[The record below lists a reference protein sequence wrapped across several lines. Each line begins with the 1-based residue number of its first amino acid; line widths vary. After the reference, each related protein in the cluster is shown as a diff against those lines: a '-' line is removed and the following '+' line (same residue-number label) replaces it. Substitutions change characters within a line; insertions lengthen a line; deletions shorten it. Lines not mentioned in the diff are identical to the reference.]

1 MAAERSQWEVAFQ
14 FGREWKD
21 VNRRLRHAG
30 EKDLARELRKAV
42 REAAKP
48 GRNAAKLAARA
59 IPVKGPRSTGL
70 RRRMARGVG
79 IQADA
84 RRVRIVTRMPSGLE
98 MLPRGFDTAKGWR
111 HPVFGNRERWVT
123 QPGHPWFRQTIAK
136 TAPKARE
143 EMKQAMDRVAARIAQ

>member
-1 MAAERSQWEVAFQ
+1 MASQWEVAFT
-14 FGREWKD
+14 FGREWKEL
-21 VNRRLRHAG
+21 NRRLRHAG
-30 EKDLARELRKAV
+30 EKGMAKELRKAV

-48 GRNAAKLAARA
+48 GRDAAKVAVRS

-84 RRVRIVTRMPSGLE
+84 RRVRIVTRMPAGLE
-98 MLPRGFDTAKGWR
+98 MLPRGFDTDKGWR
-111 HPVFGNRERWVT
+111 KPLFGDRERWF
-123 QPGHPWFRQTIAK
+123 QQAGHPWFRKTIAK

-143 EMKQAMDRVAARIAQ
+143 EMKAAMDRVADQITR